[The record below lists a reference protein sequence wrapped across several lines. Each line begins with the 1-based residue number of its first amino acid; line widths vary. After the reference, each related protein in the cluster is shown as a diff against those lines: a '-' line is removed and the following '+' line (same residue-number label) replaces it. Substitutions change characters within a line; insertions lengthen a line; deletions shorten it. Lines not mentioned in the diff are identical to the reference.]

1 VHGDRAPTCDE
12 TGDAATGE
20 TGIDINNACEKTSVS
35 YKRKFS
41 NQIHPRVTFLLNGAL
56 TRRAH
61 LMGLNRH
68 LHGPHVPMYCPSTIL
83 IALMALYKD
92 GQASSGSGSDRQL
105 PGSRSLRGARR
116 AGA

>member
-1 VHGDRAPTCDE
+1 MHGDRAPTCDE

-35 YKRKFS
+35 Y
-41 NQIHPRVTFLLNGAL
+41 QIHPRVTFLLNGAL

-68 LHGPHVPMYCPSTIL
+68 LHGPHVPMYCPSTII